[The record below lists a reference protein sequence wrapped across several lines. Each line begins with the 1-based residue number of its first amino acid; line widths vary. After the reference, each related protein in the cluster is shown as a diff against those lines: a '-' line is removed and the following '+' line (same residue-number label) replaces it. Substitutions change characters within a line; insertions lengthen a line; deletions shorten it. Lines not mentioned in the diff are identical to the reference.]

1 MKTLNVKSTGN
12 IEMALNSDHFLV
24 EQTHEAFSV
33 EQQNSLNELV
43 ASIQSEGL
51 QELHIEQAD
60 FNSFVHKVKSGEVL
74 VSDNVNSYQVF
85 EDLENYITAFKSF
98 EVKSFEEGE

>member
-24 EQTHEAFSV
+24 EQTHEALSV
-33 EQQNSLNELV
+33 EQQNSLDELV

-51 QELHIEQAD
+51 QELHIEQTD

-85 EDLENYITAFKSF
+85 VDLENYITAFKSF
-98 EVKSFEEGE
+98 EEGE